1 LTPHGRAKPFRTSG
15 RQSRIAKDVGK
26 KVKRVKHTKPQK
38 PETAKPEGTQAPAHR
53 VRLPGFLIEEEI
65 GLGDAIKRVTYAM
78 GIAPCQGCEKRAA
91 ALNRWMH
98 FTR

>member
-1 LTPHGRAKPFRTSG
+1 MKRTEE
-15 RQSRIAKDVGK
+15 R
-26 KVKRVKHTKPQK
+26 K
-38 PETAKPEGTQAPAHR
+38 PEENKPKAVKAPAHR

-65 GLGDAIKRVTYAM
+65 GLGDVIKRVTYAM
-78 GIAPCQGCEKRAA
+78 GIQPCGGCEKRAA